1 MNSRPSAE
9 HSITTRGRRGLALGL
24 AVAVLALAVFAVS
37 HVHGVSDP
45 RTHHHLLDLLIFAQ
59 SHSGFLLVLPVWI
72 LLVLAATGRV
82 WPSAHPPRPFR
93 FAYACCS
100 RAPPS
105 LP

>member
-1 MNSRPSAE
+1 MNTKPSAE
-9 HSITTRGRRGLALGL
+9 HWSTTRGHRGLALGL
-24 AVAVLALAVFAVS
+24 AVMVLAVAVFAVS

-59 SHSGFLLVLPVWI
+59 SHSGFLLVPTVWI
-72 LLVLAATGRV
+72 LLVLAAAGRA
-82 WPSAHPPRPFR
+82 WPAAHPPRPFR
-93 FAYACCS
+93 FAYACRS